1 MKINFLNRLSFKLI
15 AYVVIIF
22 IIIFSIHSIFTIN
35 RLQKDLTLYYSQNAY
50 NISDLIK
57 RSTRYSML
65 HNRTEDIYQIIK
77 NISLESD
84 VNKIRIY
91 NKQGEISY
99 STDSLELNQSV
110 NMNDEACNICH
121 SQKTLPSNLPWQQ
134 MTRSYSL
141 KNNEKVLGLINPIKN
156 EPDCYN
162 AGCHAHSSDKKLLGV
177 LDVIIS
183 TQKMDEIIQ
192 ANINNFIINSFITI
206 IIIAIFCGLFI
217 SLLVNRPLK
226 KISSGIEQLSKGK
239 LNYKIFI
246 NSKDELGIVAQQ
258 FNDMATKL
266 DKAYQEIKNWSET
279 LNQKVEQK
287 NEELKR
293 IYEQIVQVEKL
304 ASLGKLSATVA
315 HELNNP
321 LEGILTYSKLIAKRL
336 EKTQN
341 GNNFENEIKYLNLIS
356 DESARCGKIVKDLL
370 LFSRQGEEE
379 FKSCSL
385 NEIIDK
391 CIALIDH
398 HLEIN
403 KIKLIKELPSEE
415 IYLECNNQKIQQALI
430 AIMINAI
437 EAMSTSGTL
446 SIKVKKKENNR
457 IEIKII
463 DEGKGIPEKDLP
475 YIFEPF
481 YSTKEASK
489 GTGLGLAVAYGIIN
503 QHNGKIFVEETSEK
517 GTTFNITL
525 PINQKE
531 RIV

>member
-1 MKINFLNRLSFKLI
+1 MKINFYNRLSFKLI
-15 AYVVIIF
+15 ASVVIIL
-22 IIIFSIHSIFTIN
+22 IIILSIHSFFLIDK
-35 RLQKDLTLYYSQNAY
+35 LEKDLTLYYSQNAY

-65 HNRTEDIYQIIK
+65 HNRRDDIYQIIK

-99 STDSLELNQSV
+99 STDSLELNKTI
-110 NMNDEACNICH
+110 NMDDEACNICH
-121 SQKTLPSNLPWQQ
+121 SQKTLPANLPWQQ
-134 MTRSYSL
+134 MTRIYSL

-156 EPDCYN
+156 EPDCYT
-162 AGCHAHSSDKKLLGV
+162 AECHAHSSDKKLLGV

-192 ANINNFIINSFITI
+192 ANINNFVINSFITT

-226 KISSGIEQLSKGK
+226 KISNGIEQISEGN
-239 LNYKIFI
+239 LNYKISI
-246 NSKDELGIVAQQ
+246 DSKDELGVVANQ

-266 DKAYQEIKNWSET
+266 DKAYKEIKNWSET

-321 LEGILTYSKLIAKRL
+321 LEGILTYSKLVAKRL
-336 EKTQN
+336 AKSQN

-379 FKSCSL
+379 FKLNSM
-385 NEIIDK
+385 NEIIEK
-391 CIALIDH
+391 CIALIEH

-403 KIKLIKELPSEE
+403 KIKLIKELPAED
-415 IYLECNNQKIQQALI
+415 ILIECNNQKIQQALM
-430 AIMINAI
+430 AVMLNAI
-437 EAMSTSGTL
+437 EAMSTNGTL
-446 SIKVKKKENNR
+446 TIRTNKKDNNK

-463 DEGKGIPEKDLP
+463 DNGKGIPEKDLP
-475 YIFEPF
+475 FIFEPF
-481 YSTKEASK
+481 YSTKDATK

-503 QHNGKIFVEETSEK
+503 QHKGKIFVEETSEK
-517 GTTFNITL
+517 GTTFTIIL

-531 RIV
+531 RNL